1 MVDHNSSAQVAELG
15 YAAPTI
21 LPAQTAEFAEEAR
34 TRVCAYMSPS
44 GRLVSR

>member
-21 LPAQTAEFAEEAR
+21 LPAQTAKFAEE
-34 TRVCAYMSPS
+34 TRVCAHTSPQN
-44 GRLVSR
+44 RLVSR